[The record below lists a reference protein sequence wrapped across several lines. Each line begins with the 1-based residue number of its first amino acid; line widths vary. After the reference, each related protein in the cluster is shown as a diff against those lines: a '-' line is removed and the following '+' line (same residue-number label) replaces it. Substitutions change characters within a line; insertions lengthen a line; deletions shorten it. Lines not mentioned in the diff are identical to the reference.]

1 MKLNMM
7 VNNENEVQRIMQVYN
22 LGTII
27 EYMKGAYHYS
37 KKTLQIMQFLILYIG
52 LFILYT
58 SSFFGMLRNL
68 HRFTLSP

>member
-27 EYMKGAYHYS
+27 EYMKGA
-37 KKTLQIMQFLILYIG
+37 
-52 LFILYT
+52 
-58 SSFFGMLRNL
+58 
-68 HRFTLSP
+68 

>member
-27 EYMKGAYHYS
+27 EYMKGE
-37 KKTLQIMQFLILYIG
+37 
-52 LFILYT
+52 
-58 SSFFGMLRNL
+58 
-68 HRFTLSP
+68 